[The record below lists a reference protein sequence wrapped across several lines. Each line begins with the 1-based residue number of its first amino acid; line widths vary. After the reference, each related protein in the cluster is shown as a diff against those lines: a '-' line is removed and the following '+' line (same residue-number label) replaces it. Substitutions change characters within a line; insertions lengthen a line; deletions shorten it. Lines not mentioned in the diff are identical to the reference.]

1 MRRFGPRRF
10 LRALWDGFV
19 VFGLLHALG
28 ESQPDDLT
36 RRRAVYDEP
45 PPGHPE
51 RLRSDLPLTALERR
65 LARELSRTAARPDRT

>member
-45 PPGHPE
+45 P
-51 RLRSDLPLTALERR
+51 RATRSGCGAICR
-65 LARELSRTAARPDRT
+65 